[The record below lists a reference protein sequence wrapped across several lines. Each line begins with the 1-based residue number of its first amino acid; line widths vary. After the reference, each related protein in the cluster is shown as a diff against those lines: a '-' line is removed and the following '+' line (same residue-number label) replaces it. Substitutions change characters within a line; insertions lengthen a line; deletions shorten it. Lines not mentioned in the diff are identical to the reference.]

1 MSCSSYDLGWLTAAN
16 PKFTT
21 LRSHQTTA
29 VDEILSHFEHTN
41 IVVVE
46 APTGSGKTV
55 LAEVVRKELHERGL
69 FLCSTIQLQ
78 AQFAADFPYSAVLKG
93 RRNYPT
99 ELADVRSGITCE
111 DCTGT
116 PPTKADC
123 MWCEVRG
130 TCPYEIAKAATYRAQ
145 VGVLN
150 TSYFLHEANGV
161 AKGIGRSRAFVVVD
175 EADLLERE
183 LLSYVEFSITPGIV
197 KDFRNTPP
205 PKGSHKKTIVEYL
218 GELHEQVGYWLS
230 THEEP
235 LGTDDITAVRK
246 YKRNDRLDGQLAR
259 ILASDLDENWVRDND
274 AGPLV
279 LKPVHVKDWAGD
291 MLWRHSRRVIAGE
304 EDNPWDEP
312 EEEPGKWLLMSG
324 TIIAPELYMK
334 ALGKQP
340 GEYEFVQVES
350 TFPVENRPIYATNS
364 ADMSMKG
371 GQDEGGW
378 KRALTALGHIV
389 ESHPDERVLVH
400 CVSYKLAKY
409 LSLSVPQDRLVT
421 YEDSASKSAA
431 LERYTNIE
439 NGVLVASSMD
449 RGVDFAGD
457 MCTVCVVAKLPF
469 PYLGDPQTSARMHS
483 REEGLGQTWY
493 ELETGRSLVQ
503 MTGRGVRSETDTCVT
518 YILDMAFGGFIRK
531 TYTTPKWWREA
542 VSREFNGKRW
552 RREAGL

>member
-1 MSCSSYDLGWLTAAN
+1 MN
-16 PKFTT
+16 
-21 LRSHQTTA
+21 
-29 VDEILSHFEHTN
+29 EILTHFEHTN
-41 IVVVE
+41 IVVCE

-78 AQFAADFPYSAVLKG
+78 QQFAADFPYSAVLKG

-99 ELADVRSGITCE
+99 ELADHRSGVTCE

-218 GELHEQVGYWLS
+218 GELHEQVGHWLS

-259 ILASDLDENWVRDND
+259 ILASDLDENWVRDNE

-291 MLWRHSRRVIAGE
+291 ILWRHSRRVIAADEDDPWSE
-304 EDNPWDEP
+304 EV
-312 EEEPGKWLLMSG
+312 EEPGKWLLMSG

-371 GQDEGGW
+371 GQENGGW
-378 KRALTALGHIV
+378 QRAAEALLHIT
-389 ESHPDERVLVH
+389 ESHPGQRILVH
-400 CVSYKLAKY
+400 TVSYKLAKFLNDAAHKMAKPEEVGRFRTY
-409 LSLSVPQDRLVT
+409 LSPSDRADSLRF
-421 YEDSASKSAA
+421 YEANAGAVLIAA
-431 LERYTNIE
+431 
-439 NGVLVASSMD
+439 SMD

-457 MCTVCVVAKLPF
+457 LCEVVVVAKLPF

-542 VSREFNGKRW
+542 VSREFNARKW
-552 RREAGL
+552 RREAGI